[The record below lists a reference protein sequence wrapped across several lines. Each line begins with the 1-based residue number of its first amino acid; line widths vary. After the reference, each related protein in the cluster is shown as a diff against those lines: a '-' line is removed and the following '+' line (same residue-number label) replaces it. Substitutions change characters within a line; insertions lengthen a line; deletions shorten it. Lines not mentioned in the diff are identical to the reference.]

1 MEHFLFP
8 AHVTMVLPSL
18 DAHMVKTYRNMN
30 AFTLYTMKG
39 KSTQLD
45 KEDRSFLFFTNP
57 KDKLKRAFG
66 EVF

>member
-30 AFTLYTMKG
+30 AFTLNVYREG
-39 KSTQLD
+39 K
-45 KEDRSFLFFTNP
+45 TNTI
-57 KDKLKRAFG
+57 RQRR
-66 EVF
+66 